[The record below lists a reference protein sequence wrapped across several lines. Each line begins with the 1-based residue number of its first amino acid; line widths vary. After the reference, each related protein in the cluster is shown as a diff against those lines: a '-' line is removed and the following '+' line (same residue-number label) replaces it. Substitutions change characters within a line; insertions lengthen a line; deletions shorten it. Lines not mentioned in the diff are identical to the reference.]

1 LFPATV
7 SDLQISPLE
16 IVYQKNGYGQDATVI
31 KQYDNF
37 EDFVKK
43 GSFLWAYPAIL
54 RRGDSFQFLIFTDLP
69 NYNPAIYQRPVN

>member
-54 RRGDSFQFLIFTDLP
+54 RRGDSFQLLIFTDLP